1 MGLGEPLRFACFF
14 ANLTMPC
21 AIVLFFTSP
30 QPLVPGPVRVLGQ
43 PAIVLHATR
52 WRETSLLIELFTH
65 EHGRIGAVARGVQGA
80 KKQPLR
86 AALQPMQRI
95 RVDYLQRGELAQL
108 HHAEANGQVPA
119 LAGDALLAG
128 FYLSELALRLLPR
141 NDAHPLLFLRFAQ
154 ALDELSDTPSLAWT
168 LRRFERDL
176 LDALG
181 YAFDL
186 QRDAVDAPLDAD
198 ARYRIDPERGALRVR
213 DGTGASRD
221 SIAGAALLALAED
234 ATPSDALL
242 REQRIALRAVIAH
255 HLGTRGLR
263 SWGMLAELARLGP
276 AAGDA
281 AGTASGEAQGN
292 G

>member
-1 MGLGEPLRFACFF
+1 M
-14 ANLTMPC
+14 
-21 AIVLFFTSP
+21 
-30 QPLVPGPVRVLGQ
+30 RVLGQ

-52 WRETSLLIELFTH
+52 WRETSLLLELFTH
-65 EHGRIGAVARGVQGA
+65 EHGRVGAVARGVQGP

-141 NDAHPLLFLRFAQ
+141 NDAHPQLFLRFAQ
-154 ALDELSDTPSLAWT
+154 ALDELSDTPSIAWT

-186 QRDAVDAPLDAD
+186 QRDAGDAPLDAN

-213 DGTGASRD
+213 DGAVESRD
-221 SIAGAALLALAED
+221 SIGGAALLALSED
-234 ATPSDALL
+234 AMPSDALL
-242 REQRIALRAVIAH
+242 REQRTALRAVIAH

-263 SWGMLAELARLGP
+263 SWGMLAEFARLGP
-276 AAGDA
+276 DVNATAQ
-281 AGTASGEAQGN
+281 TASRENQDSG
-292 G
+292 

>member
-1 MGLGEPLRFACFF
+1 M
-14 ANLTMPC
+14 
-21 AIVLFFTSP
+21 
-30 QPLVPGPVRVLGQ
+30 RVLGQ

-52 WRETSLLIELFTH
+52 WRETSLLLELFTH
-65 EHGRIGAVARGVQGA
+65 EHGRVGAVVRGVQGP

-95 RVDYLQRGELAQL
+95 RVDYAQRGELAQL
-108 HHAEANGQVPA
+108 HHAEANGHAPA

-128 FYLSELALRLLPR
+128 FYLSELAMRLLPR
-141 NDAHPLLFLRFAQ
+141 NDAHPRLFLRFAR
-154 ALDELSDTPSLAWT
+154 ALDELSDAPSLAWT

-176 LDALG
+176 LEALG

-186 QRDAVDAPLDAD
+186 RRDAADAPLDAN

-213 DGTGASRD
+213 DAADATRD
-221 SIAGAALLALAED
+221 SIGGGALLALSEE

-255 HLGTRGLR
+255 HLGARGLR
-263 SWGMLAELARLGP
+263 SWGMLAEFARLGP
-276 AAGDA
+276 DPDAPAAA
-281 AGTASGEAQGN
+281 TSGEVQDSG
-292 G
+292 